1 MNTRLIIIISI
12 ILIIG
17 VSYSLFFH
25 LQNQTES
32 SIRNSLF
39 EEQKQRQ
46 IESTESLSSHVS
58 SDLGSIIVR
67 LQMLANYLELQQG
80 ESSYNNTATKKLL
93 DNTYNQINRVTPI
106 EGLFIL
112 DKKNVMT
119 TTTTT
124 TINTRSGGATFTGND
139 FKDRKWAIDTK
150 DTLRPILSD
159 GFEGKDGKYRIAL
172 TYPIVNKTGQYLG
185 LVGASI
191 PATPFFEHYGNIY
204 DIQSQYL
211 AVLDRNSVQ
220 LIHPVKSF
228 IGTPFFGNHTQEA
241 TGHNKALNNIIR
253 TVMSG
258 KPYFDTYEF
267 RNRERL
273 NTGFPI
279 FFEGSPEYFV
289 FVITPT
295 LSIYSQINEVIYT
308 QRFQTFLLLAG
319 LTSAVVILI
328 VFLVKWNNSLDK
340 AVKKRT
346 KELDESN
353 KQLKVHAK
361 MQREFINIAAHEL
374 RTPVQPIL
382 GLIEILF
389 SKKGNIESY
398 KGFLDAIFRNAKRLQ
413 RLTEDILDVT
423 RIESQTL
430 KLNKRRFNLKDII
443 VNCIDDAMVHRQIPI
458 NNNNY
463 GNKDNIIIND
473 KEAKT
478 NNLDSN
484 AIAKRD
490 IIKIAYEPKDIFIEA
505 DKERI
510 SQVISNLLSNA
521 IKFTEH
527 DDNDKEKIFVNVK
540 QTTTK
545 NKHGSEVVVSV
556 KDFGTGIDPEILPRL
571 FTKFASKSAIGTG
584 LGLYISK
591 NIIEAHGGKIWAEN
605 NLDGKGATFSFSL
618 PNDRGK

>member
-46 IESTESLSSHVS
+46 IESTESLSNHVS

-80 ESSYNNTATKKLL
+80 ESSYNNTVTKKLL

-112 DKKNVMT
+112 DKKNVM
-119 TTTTT
+119 TTTT

-172 TYPIVNKTGQYLG
+172 TYPVVNKTGEYLG
-185 LVGASI
+185 LIGASI

-295 LSIYSQINEVIYT
+295 LSIYSQINEIIDT
-308 QRFQTFLLLAG
+308 QRLQTFLLLAG

-458 NNNNY
+458 
-463 GNKDNIIIND
+463 IND
-473 KEAKT
+473 KEGKT
-478 NNLDSN
+478 NNLN
-484 AIAKRD
+484 ANAKRD

-510 SQVISNLLSNA
+510 SQVISNLLSNS
-521 IKFTEH
+521 IKFTER
-527 DDNDKEKIFVNVK
+527 DDNDEEKIFVNVEE
-540 QTTTK
+540 TTK

-556 KDFGTGIDPEILPRL
+556 KDVGTGIDPEILPRL
-571 FTKFASKSAIGTG
+571 FTRFSSKSAIGTG

-605 NLDGKGATFSFSL
+605 NSDGKGATFSFSL

>member
-1 MNTRLIIIISI
+1 
-12 ILIIG
+12 
-17 VSYSLFFH
+17 
-25 LQNQTES
+25 
-32 SIRNSLF
+32 
-39 EEQKQRQ
+39 
-46 IESTESLSSHVS
+46 
-58 SDLGSIIVR
+58 
-67 LQMLANYLELQQG
+67 MLANYLELQQG

-119 TTTTT
+119 TTTT
-124 TINTRSGGATFTGND
+124 INTRSGGATFRGND

-267 RNRERL
+267 RNSERL

-295 LSIYSQINEVIYT
+295 LSIYSQINEIIDT
-308 QRFQTFLLLAG
+308 QRLQTFLLLAG

-430 KLNKRRFNLKDII
+430 KLNKRRFNLKDVI

-458 NNNNY
+458 NNNN
-463 GNKDNIIIND
+463 
-473 KEAKT
+473 
-478 NNLDSN
+478 
-484 AIAKRD
+484 KRQ
-490 IIKIAYEPKDIFIEA
+490 YHY
-505 DKERI
+505 
-510 SQVISNLLSNA
+510 Q
-521 IKFTEH
+521 
-527 DDNDKEKIFVNVK
+527 
-540 QTTTK
+540 
-545 NKHGSEVVVSV
+545 
-556 KDFGTGIDPEILPRL
+556 
-571 FTKFASKSAIGTG
+571 
-584 LGLYISK
+584 
-591 NIIEAHGGKIWAEN
+591 
-605 NLDGKGATFSFSL
+605 
-618 PNDRGK
+618 

>member
-1 MNTRLIIIISI
+1 MNTRIIIIISI

-17 VSYSLFFH
+17 ISYGIFFY

-39 EEQKQRQ
+39 EEQKKRQ
-46 IESTESLSSHVS
+46 IDSTESLSNHIS

-80 ESSYNNTATKKLL
+80 ESSYNTTATRELL
-93 DNTYNQINRVTPI
+93 DNTYYQISKVTPI

-112 DKKNVMT
+112 DKRNVV

-124 TINTRSGGATFTGND
+124 TINTIPEEANFTGND
-139 FKDRKWAIDTK
+139 FENREWAIETK

-185 LVGASI
+185 LIGASI

-228 IGTPFFGNHTQEA
+228 IGTPFFGNHTQET
-241 TGHNKALNNIIR
+241 TGYNKALNNIIR

-267 RNRERL
+267 RNSERL

-279 FFEGSPEYFV
+279 FFEGKPEYSV

-308 QRFQTFLLLAG
+308 QRLQTFFLLAG

-328 VFLVKWNNSLDK
+328 IFLVKWNSSLDK
-340 AVKKRT
+340 EVKKRT
-346 KELDESN
+346 MELDTSN
-353 KQLKVHAK
+353 KQLKVHDK

-398 KGFLDAIFRNAKRLQ
+398 KGFLDTIFRNTKRLQ
-413 RLTEDILDVT
+413 RLTEDILDIT

-430 KLNKRRFNLKDII
+430 KLNKTRFNLDDVI
-443 VNCIDDAMVHRQIPI
+443 VNCIHDTMIDRHIPTY
-458 NNNNY
+458 NNNN
-463 GNKDNIIIND
+463 KDSVIIND
-473 KEAKT
+473 REGKA
-478 NNLDSN
+478 NNAN
-484 AIAKRD
+484 AKRN
-490 IIKIAYEPKDIFIEA
+490 IVKIAYEPRDIFIEA

-510 SQVISNLLSNA
+510 SQVISNILSNA
-521 IKFTEH
+521 IKFSES
-527 DDNDKEKIFVNVK
+527 DDNDEEKIFVNVEK
-540 QTTTK
+540 KTM
-545 NKHGSEVVVSV
+545 NNHGSEVIVSV
-556 KDFGTGIDPEILPRL
+556 KDVGTGIDPEILPRL
-571 FTKFASKSAIGTG
+571 FTKFASKSATGTG

-591 NIIEAHGGKIWAEN
+591 NILEAHGGKIWAEN
-605 NLDGKGATFSFSL
+605 NPDGKGATFSFSL
-618 PNDRGK
+618 PIDLEK